1 MLIVLR
7 HGEPDSQEGLTPLGV
22 QQVTVVANLLAAHDL
37 APNLIV
43 SSYPLRAQKT
53 TQTLKDT
60 FGDAVTIVQHDLLNL
75 FDGFSV
81 ERFLSSQPRDA
92 QIILLS
98 GHGETMSF
106 FSNYLMDDNDC
117 INLFNIAPDNRVM
130 STIRGTSQEK
140 VFMPKPSD
148 GVMFMEDLA
157 YQNKW
162 PFYGLVLDGTVIYPD
177 EGKTHQSGIKIH
189 DPFHLACRMDLR

>member
-7 HGEPDSQEGLTPLGV
+7 HGESDSQEGLTPLGV
-22 QQVTVVANLLAAHDL
+22 QQVTVVANLLAAHSL

-60 FGDAVTIVQHDLLNL
+60 FEDAVTIVQHDLLNL

-81 ERFLSSQPRDA
+81 ERFLFSQPRDA

-98 GHGETMSF
+98 GHDETMSF
-106 FSNYLMDDNDC
+106 FSNYLFDEQDC
-117 INLFNIAPDNRVM
+117 ANFFAIAPSDRVM
-130 STIRGTSQEK
+130 TVKKDTFEEK
-140 VFMPKPSD
+140 VFMPRPSD
-148 GVMFMEDLA
+148 GVMFIQDIEHR
-157 YQNKW
+157 NKW
-162 PFYGLVLDGTVIYPD
+162 RFYALLADDKIIYPD
-177 EGKTHQSGIKIH
+177 AKKTYQSGTKIN
-189 DPFHLACRMDLR
+189 DPFHLAYRIGLI